1 MALVV
6 VERADCSGHDR
17 FIRSHEGETPAV
29 HQVAVV
35 EISSKLKFWF
45 SGRHPLWVDLS
56 PQPFQF
62 VSVGKTMDSALK
74 DLTLLHSD

>member
-29 HQVAVV
+29 HQVTVV
-35 EISSKLKFWF
+35 EVPPEFQF
-45 SGRHPLWVDLS
+45 GFGGRHPLGVDLS
-56 PQPFQF
+56 PQSTQLLG
-62 VSVGKTMDSALK
+62 VGKPVDGAL
-74 DLTLLHSD
+74 